1 MYFLYELNFYS
12 SLVDVFLSVFSYDNA
27 IKHVFQPCVICGYYR
42 ENLYIFSGLLLRE
55 DTHKKSVFFF
65 VGPLTFYP
73 PYPNGLVVHATS
85 VFPKASQVE
94 NWNET
99 EWIHNISSV
108 GKCWL
113 NIQQLFPYIKLHKLD
128 AIMHSTHNIIQY
140 LAPVFSISFYYP
152 PPPHPPPG
160 QSFVMKV
167 KHFFLGSGE
176 PSNQSFFLLSR
187 YYWEHVKTKLQ
198 S

>member
-1 MYFLYELNFYS
+1 M
-12 SLVDVFLSVFSYDNA
+12 
-27 IKHVFQPCVICGYYR
+27 C
-42 ENLYIFSGLLLRE
+42 
-55 DTHKKSVFFF
+55 
-65 VGPLTFYP
+65 
-73 PYPNGLVVHATS
+73 

-113 NIQQLFPYIKLHKLD
+113 NIQQFFSYIKLHKLD

-167 KHFFLGSGE
+167 DENNFGSRIFLIFKKIIKNQVRKKPKWGEGSSEQIDPQLLGVCLLT
-176 PSNQSFFLLSR
+176 PSLSWNSVENINLR
-187 YYWEHVKTKLQ
+187 T
-198 S
+198 